1 MGDLRIAFAAPTLPF
16 VIGASGMDG
25 RSSGSGGRRDELCEA
40 QRRATLR
47 APFVGST
54 LFVETRDYA
63 RSSGSPNPN
72 QARSVRAVLTS
83 TSTHYLLSLL
93 AYLLRAQLAPGSRA
107 FLYLSISTHLCAEL
121 GLPLGLERGVALPDW
136 QRDGRGCT

>member
-72 QARSVRAVLTS
+72 QARSIRAVLTS
-83 TSTHYLLSLL
+83 IPTH
-93 AYLLRAQLAPGSRA
+93 
-107 FLYLSISTHLCAEL
+107 
-121 GLPLGLERGVALPDW
+121 
-136 QRDGRGCT
+136 

>member
-16 VIGASGMDG
+16 VIGASGMSG
-25 RSSGSGGRRDELCEA
+25 RSSGGGGRRDELCEA

-72 QARSVRAVLTS
+72 QARSVYEPYLPVLPLT
-83 TSTHYLLSLL
+83 TCL
-93 AYLLRAQLAPGSRA
+93 AYLLTCS
-107 FLYLSISTHLCAEL
+107 
-121 GLPLGLERGVALPDW
+121 GLN
-136 QRDGRGCT
+136 